1 MDCFGEDTDGD
12 SIEKEHEDINDAR
25 DSSHLS
31 PYIFPALHSTSCIER
46 KENTRDMNAI
56 LEYPLEALVFDYLS
70 FGFSIIVI
78 NSVWTWV
85 AVITA
90 GVGFWRFKISST
102 LPALEPRGDL
112 CPCPPTPTLGTM
124 YSSSSSLQVE
134 RLLSTPSTLSVS
146 KETSSIAAFLK
157 GTKGK
162 VTVHFKQ
169 DDGEE
174 GNGNEDGDEEGEDDG
189 VELSKEW
196 YENWERLLKMRNG
209 EMGWYYYQ
217 DMKVIDGNIVRLWDG
232 CRRRRE
238 AEKTAF
244 SVSVVSAW

>member
-1 MDCFGEDTDGD
+1 MDMKD
-12 SIEKEHEDINDAR
+12 SENGGVNQP
-25 DSSHLS
+25 SNGCSHLS
-31 PYIFPALHSTSCIER
+31 RYIFPALHSTSCIEK

-70 FGFSIIVI
+70 FGFFTIVI

-90 GVGFWRFKISST
+90 GVVFWRIKISST

-146 KETSSIAAFLK
+146 KETSSIASTYYDAFFK
-157 GTKGK
+157 GTNRK

-169 DDGEE
+169 DDDEE